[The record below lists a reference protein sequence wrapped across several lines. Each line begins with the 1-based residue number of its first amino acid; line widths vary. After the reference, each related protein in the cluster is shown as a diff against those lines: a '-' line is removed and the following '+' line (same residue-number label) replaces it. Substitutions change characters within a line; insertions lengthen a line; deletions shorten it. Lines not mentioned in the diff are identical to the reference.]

1 MRSLKIIFNMLLV
14 SLFLSSCASKNSPS
28 LNDTMKTFYIDDK
41 IEVYKIKEK
50 VPSPITFG
58 LSLGALF
65 GKHFS
70 LGMDGKV
77 NPKINNTDSL
87 ALERSLLLHKI
98 NLEKLTKEY
107 FLEQISA
114 HELYSKKRKIFS
126 AYKMKLSI
134 VNYDFDALF
143 LSELAQVKIYI
154 QIEIF
159 NESNEL
165 VYENINHSTYN
176 KNSDAFK
183 KEDILLNDYV
193 LRNLFKSAIKDALK
207 TLIKKMSENT
217 K

>member
-1 MRSLKIIFNMLLV
+1 MRYIKSTFYILIL
-14 SLFLSSCASKNSPS
+14 SLFLSSCASKSGPS
-28 LNDTMKTFYIDDK
+28 LNDTMKTFYIDDE
-41 IEVYKIKEK
+41 IEVYKIEEE
-50 VPSPITFG
+50 VPSPVTFG
-58 LSLGALF
+58 LSLGALL

-70 LGMDGKV
+70 LGLGGKV
-77 NPKINNTDSL
+77 NPKMNNTDSL

-107 FLEQISA
+107 FLEQISK
-114 HELYSKKRKIFS
+114 HEVYSKKRKIFS
-126 AYKMKLSI
+126 ANKMKLSI

-143 LSELAQVKIYI
+143 LAERAQVKIYI

-165 VYENINHSTYN
+165 VYEKINHSTYN
-176 KNSDAFK
+176 NNSDAFK

-193 LRNLFKSAIKDALK
+193 LRNLFKNAINDALK
-207 TLIKKMSENT
+207 TLIKEMNENT

>member
-1 MRSLKIIFNMLLV
+1 M
-14 SLFLSSCASKNSPS
+14 
-28 LNDTMKTFYIDDK
+28 
-41 IEVYKIKEK
+41 
-50 VPSPITFG
+50 G
-58 LSLGALF
+58 
-65 GKHFS
+65 
-70 LGMDGKV
+70 GKV

-87 ALERSLLLHKI
+87 ALERSVLLHKI

-114 HELYSKKRKIFS
+114 HELYSKRRKIFS

-165 VYENINHSTYN
+165 VNENINNSTYN

-207 TLIKKMSENT
+207 TLIKKMSKNT